1 MDTNKQTKLEQE
13 GWRISDAT
21 DFLNLSPEENILI
34 DMRINLSQALQQH
47 RKNQKLSQIDLAK
60 RLGSSQSR
68 IAKMEA
74 ADPSVSFDL
83 LIRGLLATGAN
94 NTDIA
99 KAINKQA

>member
-1 MDTNKQTKLEQE
+1 MDTNKQARLEQA
-13 GWRISDAT
+13 GWRIGNT
-21 DFLNLSPEENILI
+21 TEFLNLSPEENILI

-68 IAKMEA
+68 VAKMEA

-83 LIRGLLATGAN
+83 LIQGLLATGAS

-99 KAINKQA
+99 KAISQQV

>member
-1 MDTNKQTKLEQE
+1 MKTSKQKKLEQA
-13 GWRISDAT
+13 GWQVGDTT
-21 DFLNLSPEENILI
+21 DFLKLSPEENILI
-34 DMRINLSQALQQH
+34 DMRISLSLALQQH
-47 RKNQKLSQIDLAK
+47 RRNQKLSQVDLAK

-83 LIRGLLATGAN
+83 LIRGLISAGAS

-99 KAINKQA
+99 KAITR

>member
-1 MDTNKQTKLEQE
+1 METRELGRKKLELA
-13 GWRISDAT
+13 GWQVGNAT
-21 DFLNLSPEENILI
+21 DYLRLSPEENILI
-34 DMRINLSQALQQH
+34 DMRISLSLALQQH
-47 RKNQKLSQIDLAK
+47 RKKQKLSQVDLAE

-83 LIRGLLATGAN
+83 LIRGLIAAGAS

-99 KAINKQA
+99 KAIT